1 LNCHLKKQT
10 RLYFIIKASNNFH
23 VSEKQTIIMKKNI
36 LLLITT
42 VFTTFSCSSQSIINN
57 TNLSISDKKATHE
70 TVSLYKKLTILTQK
84 GYLFGHQD
92 DLAYGVKWK
101 YKKGKS
107 DVKEVVGDYPAVY
120 GWDIAGLEKDDAN
133 NIDGVPF
140 DKMKQYIKEANER
153 GGISTIS
160 WHFDNPATGKNAWD
174 NTPNSLQ
181 TILPGKQNHEK
192 FISWLDK
199 ASDFFLSLKDKK
211 GKYIPILFRPYH
223 ELTGGWFW
231 WGKGNG
237 TPEEFKAVWK
247 FTFEY
252 LQKKGVHNLIYVYNA
267 SSFNSK
273 EDFLDNYPGDNYAD
287 ILSFDAY
294 QNSTDKSGEK
304 FITEVQSQ
312 LKIINEIGNEKNKL
326 TAVAEA
332 GYEAIPDAKWW
343 TGTFSKAIGDYKIS
357 YVLLW
362 RNHGWQEKEQKMHYY
377 VPYPGQISER
387 DFIDYYN
394 LDKTLFEKD
403 IKKALK

>member
-1 LNCHLKKQT
+1 
-10 RLYFIIKASNNFH
+10 
-23 VSEKQTIIMKKNI
+23 MKKYI
-36 LLLITT
+36 LILITT
-42 VFTTFSCSSQSIINN
+42 VFTGISSSCQNSINN

-70 TVSLYKKLTILTQK
+70 TLSLYKKLNQLVQK

-92 DLAYGVKWK
+92 DLAYGVNWK
-101 YKKGKS
+101 YEDHRS
-107 DVKEVVGDYPAVY
+107 DIKEVVRDYPAVY

-140 DKMKQYIKEANER
+140 DKIKQYIKEANER

-174 NTPNSLQ
+174 NTPNSLK
-181 TILPGKQNHEK
+181 TILPGEKNHEK
-192 FISWLDK
+192 FTSWLDK
-199 ASDFFLSLKDKK
+199 AANFFLSLKDKK
-211 GKYIPILFRPYH
+211 GKNIPILFRPYH

-237 TPEEFKAVWK
+237 TPEEFKAAWK

-252 LQKKGVHNLIYVYNA
+252 LQKKGIHNLIYVYNT
-267 SSFNSK
+267 SSFSSK
-273 EDFLDNYPGDNYAD
+273 EDYLANYPGDNYVD
-287 ILSFDAY
+287 ILSFDSY
-294 QNSTDKSGEK
+294 QNGEDKKGEK
-304 FITEVQSQ
+304 FIAEVQNQ
-312 LKIINEIGNEKNKL
+312 LKIINEIGIEKHKL
-326 TAVAEA
+326 IAVAEA

-343 TGTFSKAIGDYKIS
+343 TGTLTKAIGDYKIS

-377 VPYPGQISER
+377 VPYSGQISEK
-387 DFIDYYN
+387 DFVDFYNIDN
-394 LDKTLFEKD
+394 TLFEKD

>member
-1 LNCHLKKQT
+1 
-10 RLYFIIKASNNFH
+10 
-23 VSEKQTIIMKKNI
+23 MKKNI
-36 LLLITT
+36 IILIIAALLGT
-42 VFTTFSCSSQSIINN
+42 SCSSKVITHN
-57 TNLSISDKKATHE
+57 TNLSLSDKKSTKE
-70 TVSLYKKLTILTQK
+70 TFLLYKKLNQLVKK

-92 DLAYGVKWK
+92 DLAYGVNWK
-101 YKKGKS
+101 YENNRS
-107 DVKEVVGDYPAVY
+107 DIKEVAGDYPAVY

-140 DKMKQYIKEANER
+140 DKMKHYIKEANER

-174 NTPNSLQ
+174 NTPNSLK
-181 TILPGKQNHEK
+181 TILPGEKNHEK
-192 FISWLDK
+192 FTSWLDK
-199 ASDFFLSLKDKK
+199 AANFFLSLKDKK
-211 GKYIPILFRPYH
+211 GKNIPILFRPYH

-237 TPEEFKAVWK
+237 TPEDFKAAWK

-252 LQKKGVHNLIYVYNA
+252 LQKKGVHNLIYVYNT
-267 SSFNSK
+267 SSFSSK
-273 EDFLDNYPGDNYAD
+273 EDYLANYPGDNYVD
-287 ILSFDAY
+287 ILSFDSY
-294 QNSTDKSGEK
+294 QNSDDKSGEK
-304 FITEVQSQ
+304 FISEVQNQ
-312 LKIINEIGNEKNKL
+312 LKIVNEIGIEKHKL
-326 TAVAEA
+326 IAVAEA

-343 TGTFSKAIGDYKIS
+343 TGTLTKAIGDYKLS

-377 VPYPGQISER
+377 VPYSGQISEK
-387 DFIDYYN
+387 DFVDFYN